1 MEEKNLK
8 GTIKKIKQ
16 NKNKIKVFHY
26 LYEQQS
32 TMLSSLLFSFLF
44 VSGEKKVNNSY
55 ILLECVI
62 TLLGHEIESKRE
74 KLM

>member
-1 MEEKNLK
+1 MKEKNLK
-8 GTIKKIKQ
+8 GRIKKIKK

-26 LYEQQS
+26 LYEQRY
-32 TMLSSLLFSFLF
+32 LLFSFLF

-62 TLLGHEIESKRE
+62 TLLGHEIESNRE

>member
-8 GTIKKIKQ
+8 GRIKKIKTKLRCFIIYMS
-16 NKNKIKVFHY
+16 NKLPCY
-26 LYEQQS
+26 LV
-32 TMLSSLLFSFLF
+32 FSFLF

-62 TLLGHEIESKRE
+62 TLLGHEIESNGE
-74 KLM
+74 KLI